1 MEKQIKR
8 LPHKE
13 WTCFSKH
20 APELRQVV
28 VIRDRNGN
36 EYLYRAMA
44 TNMTATRGYKAIEW
58 RPVNMEDFDR
68 TPPNFCLP
76 LS

>member
-8 LPHKE
+8 LSHKE

-44 TNMTATRGYKAIEW
+44 TNMTATRG
-58 RPVNMEDFDR
+58 
-68 TPPNFCLP
+68 
-76 LS
+76 